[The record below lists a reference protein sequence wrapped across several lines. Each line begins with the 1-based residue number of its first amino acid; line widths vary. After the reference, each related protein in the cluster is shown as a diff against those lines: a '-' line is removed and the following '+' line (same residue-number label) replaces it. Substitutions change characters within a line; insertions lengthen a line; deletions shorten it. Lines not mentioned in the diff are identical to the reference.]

1 MYSIKARS
9 SCEIKHTFEV
19 VTAGLVQGSVVAGEK
34 RRVKS
39 QILGDLLA
47 QPASKA
53 ANRLSMAAGVGLAKT
68 GTHGSEDQRSGV
80 VAGGRGQRTLEK
92 LEEEDRFTSTDDLST
107 GHVTPASQQTVK
119 TSGGG
124 DDDDWSQVSVHT

>member
-1 MYSIKARS
+1 
-9 SCEIKHTFEV
+9 
-19 VTAGLVQGSVVAGEK
+19 
-34 RRVKS
+34 
-39 QILGDLLA
+39 
-47 QPASKA
+47 
-53 ANRLSMAAGVGLAKT
+53 
-68 GTHGSEDQRSGV
+68 

-92 LEEEDRFTSTDDLST
+92 LEEEDRLTSTDDLST